1 MHNKYLLN
9 MKVKWLGMAT
19 FIVGAI
25 VFILLFLA
33 VYSMVKKKRE
43 NKGGCGCGCSGCP
56 SNKSCESNIKLKKW
70 LNKVN

>member
-1 MHNKYLLN
+1 

-56 SNKSCESNIKLKKW
+56 SNKSCESNIKFKKW